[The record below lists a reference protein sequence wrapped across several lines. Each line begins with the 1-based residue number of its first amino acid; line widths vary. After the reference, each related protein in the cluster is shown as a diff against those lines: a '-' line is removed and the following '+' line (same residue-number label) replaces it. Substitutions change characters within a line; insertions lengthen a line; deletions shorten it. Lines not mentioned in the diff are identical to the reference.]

1 MRRHWLSGF
10 LAIALIV
17 TGVWGFNQ
25 YQTNQQNRI
34 LLENEHQRSFYNL
47 VENVENLSVLT
58 SKSIVS
64 GSPQQNIRLLSDIW
78 WQANFAQDNLG
89 QLPLSHVTL
98 TRTQRFLTQL
108 GDYAYTMAK
117 STADGQPMSTEQ
129 LNTLEDLHNQTTQLS
144 GDLIEL
150 QNEVAQNGINW
161 REVKRE
167 SQEELDK
174 ESTGYLDVN
183 FKKIN
188 EQINQYPT
196 LIYDGPFSDHM
207 ETKNPKAVTGKM
219 INWDEA
225 KKIARDFVDRREGID
240 YMVAENGKSTKDA
253 NIPVYSVRITPRVP
267 SMGEVIYVDV
277 SQQGGH
283 VTMVMN
289 SRSVG
294 EAKIGLGEALE
305 KAKSFL
311 SKTEYKSM
319 VPTYSLRQENTLIV
333 SFAYKEKDVIVYPDL
348 VKVNVS
354 MDNGQITGFES
365 MGYLMQHEVRNLP
378 EPKLTIEE
386 AEQKLNPILKVDSR
400 RLTLIPLVT
409 GKEVLCYEFKTSY
422 KEDNFLIYINA
433 LDGVEEQILQLLH
446 TPGGTWTM

>member
-1 MRRHWLSGF
+1 MRRNWLSGL
-10 LAIALIV
+10 LALALVV
-17 TGVWGFNQ
+17 TGIWGYNQ
-25 YQTNQQNRI
+25 YRVNQSNRI

-117 STADGQPMSTEQ
+117 STADGRPMNSDQ
-129 LNTLEDLHNQTTQLS
+129 LKTLEDLHNQTTQLS

-150 QNEVAQNGINW
+150 QNEVAKNGINW
-161 REVKRE
+161 RQVKNE
-167 SQEELDK
+167 SKEKLDK
-174 ESTGYLDVN
+174 ESTGYLDTN
-183 FKKIN
+183 FAKIN

-196 LIYDGPFSDHM
+196 LIYDGPYSDHLM
-207 ETKNPKAVTGKM
+207 TKNPKAITGDM
-219 INWDEA
+219 IGWGEA
-225 KKIARDFVDRREGID
+225 KKIARDFVELRDGVD
-240 YMVAENGKSTKDA
+240 YVVSENGKSSKEA
-253 NIPVYSVRITPRVP
+253 AIPVYSVRIAPRVP

-283 VTMVMN
+283 VVMVMN

-294 EAKIGLGEALE
+294 AAKIGLNDALE
-305 KAKSFL
+305 RAKSFIA
-311 SKTEYKSM
+311 KTEYKSM

-333 SFAYKEKDVIVYPDL
+333 SFAYKENDIIVYPDL
-348 VKVNVS
+348 AKVNVC
-354 MDNGQITGFES
+354 MDNGQVTGFEA
-365 MGYLMQHEVRNLP
+365 MGYLMQHEERDIP
-378 EPKLTIEE
+378 KPKLSVEE
-386 AEQKLNPILKVDSR
+386 AQQKLNPILEVESR
-400 RLTLIPLVT
+400 RLTLIPLAT
-409 GKEVLCYEFKTSY
+409 GKEVLCYEFKTTY
-422 KEDNFLIYINA
+422 KKDNFLIYINA
-433 LDGVEEQILQLLH
+433 SNGVEEQILQLLH

>member
-1 MRRHWLSGF
+1 MRRNLLTGI
-10 LAIALIV
+10 LAIALII

-25 YQTNQQNRI
+25 YRVNQDNRI

-117 STADGQPMSTEQ
+117 STADGKPMSTEQ
-129 LNTLEDLHNQTTQLS
+129 LKTLEDLHNQTTQLS

-150 QNEVAQNGINW
+150 QNEAAQNGINW
-161 REVKRE
+161 REIRRK
-167 SQEELDK
+167 SQEDLDK

-196 LIYDGPFSDHM
+196 LIYDGPFSDHL
-207 ETKNPKAVTGKM
+207 ETRNPKAVTGEM
-219 INWDEA
+219 ISWDEA
-225 KKIARDFVDRREGID
+225 KKIAREFVDLRKGIE
-240 YMVAENGKSTKDA
+240 YMVAENGKSTKNA
-253 NIPVYSVRITPRVP
+253 NIPVYSVRITPQVP
-267 SMGEVIYVDV
+267 NMGEVIYVDV
-277 SQQGGH
+277 TQQGGH
-283 VTMVMN
+283 VTMVMD
-289 SRSVG
+289 SRSIG
-294 EAKIGLGEALE
+294 EAKIGLEEALE

-348 VKVNVS
+348 IKVNVS

-386 AEQKLNPILKVDSR
+386 AEQKLNPILKVESR
-400 RLTLIPLVT
+400 RLTVIPLVT
-409 GKEVLCYEFKTSY
+409 GKESLCYEFKTSY

-433 LDGVEEQILQLLH
+433 MDGVEEQILQLLH

>member
-1 MRRHWLSGF
+1 MRRHWLTGI
-10 LAIALIV
+10 LAIALII

-25 YQTNQQNRI
+25 YRVNQDNRI

-64 GSPQQNIRLLSDIW
+64 GSPRQNIRLLSDIW

-144 GDLIEL
+144 ADLIEL
-150 QNEVAQNGINW
+150 QKDVAQNGVNW
-161 REVKRE
+161 RKVKKA

-196 LIYDGPFSDHM
+196 LIYDGPFSDHL

-219 INWDEA
+219 ISWDEA
-225 KKIARDFVDRREGID
+225 KKIARNFVDRRNGID

-253 NIPVYSVRITPRVP
+253 IIPVYSVRITPRVP
-267 SMGEVIYVDV
+267 SLGEVIYVDV

-305 KAKSFL
+305 KAKTFL
-311 SKTEYKSM
+311 SKTEFKSM

-386 AEQKLNPILKVDSR
+386 AEQKLNPILKVESR

-409 GKEVLCYEFKTSY
+409 GKEALCYEFKTSY

-433 LDGVEEQILQLLH
+433 MDGVEEQILQLLH

>member
-1 MRRHWLSGF
+1 MRRHWLTGL

-17 TGVWGFNQ
+17 TGAWGYNQ

-34 LLENEHQRSFYNL
+34 LLENQHQRSFYNL

-89 QLPLSHVTL
+89 QLPLSHITL

-117 STADGQPMSTEQ
+117 NSSSGRPMSADQ
-129 LNTLEDLHNQTTQLS
+129 VKTLEDLHNQTSQLS
-144 GDLIEL
+144 KDLIEL
-150 QNEVAQNGINW
+150 QKQVAENGISW
-161 REVKRE
+161 
-167 SQEELDK
+167 QEIRSTSKEKLDQ
-174 ESTGYLDVN
+174 ESTNYLNTN
-183 FKKIN
+183 FTKMN

-196 LIYDGPFSDHM
+196 LIYDGPFSDHLI
-207 ETKNPKAVTGKM
+207 TKNPKAIKGDM
-219 INWDEA
+219 IGWDDA
-225 KKIARDFVDRREGID
+225 KRIAREFVDLREGVD
-240 YMVAENGKSTKDA
+240 YLVAENGKSTKNA
-253 NIPVYSVRITPRVP
+253 NIPVYSVRIAPRVP
-267 SMGEVIYVDV
+267 NMGEVIYVDV

-283 VTMVMN
+283 VTLVMN
-289 SRSVG
+289 SRDVG
-294 EAKIGLGEALE
+294 EAKIGLAEALE

-311 SKTEYKSM
+311 AKTEFKSM
-319 VPTYSLRQENTLIV
+319 VPTYSLRQENTVVV
-333 SFAYKEKDVIVYPDL
+333 SFAYKENDVIVYPDL

-354 MDNGQITGFES
+354 LDNGQITGFES
-365 MGYLMQHEVRNLP
+365 TGYLMQHEERKLP

-386 AEQKLNPILKVDSR
+386 AAQKLNPLLNVKSK
-400 RLTLIPLVT
+400 RLTLIPTET
-409 GKEVLCYEFKTSY
+409 GKEVLCYEFKGSY
-422 KEDNFLIYINA
+422 KEDEFLVYINA

-446 TPGGTWTM
+446 TPGGTWAM